1 MTISRRRVMAAL
13 PMLGG
18 GVLGSGLFARRAM
31 AHGLDVRLAPQSF
44 APLVRAVAPSIVGIS
59 VIQYAGPAPAAP
71 RLDMPNQRTPAVRS
85 VGPRAAPRAVQAAGS
100 GFVVT
105 KAGIIVTNNHVVG
118 NAREIVVTLDSG
130 RQVSARVVG
139 TDQLTDLAIVK
150 IDVGADL
157 PTVTWGDSA
166 HMQVGDWIL
175 AAGNP
180 FDLGTSF
187 TAGIISA
194 RGRQIDDD
202 PFDRFFQLDAP
213 INPGNSGGPS
223 FDMRGHVIGV
233 NTAIVSPSGGSVGIG
248 FAIPSNLAR
257 RVIAA
262 LIAHGSIARGWL
274 GISATDRAGAL
285 PGAVITG
292 VDPQGPAGGLG
303 LAPGDVIL
311 AVNHHKVGDANDL
324 TRMIAASMPGR
335 REILEVERR
344 GRLYALPVTIGRRP
358 AELRSE

>member
-1 MTISRRRVMAAL
+1 MMISRRRMMAAL

-18 GVLGSGLFARRAM
+18 GLFGGGLVAHRAM
-31 AHGLDVRLAPQSF
+31 ARGLDVRLAPQSF

-59 VIQYAGPAPAAP
+59 VVQYAGPAPAAP
-71 RLDMPNQRTPAVRS
+71 RLDMPNQRAP
-85 VGPRAAPRAVQAAGS
+85 APRPTAPQAVQAAGS

-105 KAGIIVTNNHVVG
+105 PAGIIVTNNHVVG

-150 IDVGADL
+150 IDVGGNL

-248 FAIPSNLAR
+248 FAIPSDLAR

-274 GISATDRAGAL
+274 GIRATDRAGAM

-311 AVNHHKVGDANDL
+311 AVNHHKIGDANDL

-335 REILEVERR
+335 RDILEVDRR

>member
-1 MTISRRRVMAAL
+1 MRVSRRAL
-13 PMLGG
+13 IGTLP
-18 GVLGSGLFARRAM
+18 VLGALAGCHRAG
-31 AHGLDVRLAPQSF
+31 AHGADQNLAPESF

-59 VIQYAGPAPAAP
+59 VIQYAGPAPALP
-71 RLDMPNQRTPAVRS
+71 RLELPDQRPSSVRMAH
-85 VGPRAAPRAVQAAGS
+85 PQTRRAVQAAGS

-105 KAGIIVTNNHVVG
+105 PSGVIVTNNHVVG
-118 NAREIVVTLDSG
+118 NARQIVVTLDNG
-130 RQVSARVVG
+130 HRVPARVIG

-150 IDVGADL
+150 IDIGAAL
-157 PTVTWGDSA
+157 PVVRWGDSA
-166 HMQVGDWIL
+166 RMQVGDWIL

-223 FDMRGHVIGV
+223 FDMRGRVIGV

-248 FAIPSNLAR
+248 FAIPSDLAR
-257 RVIAA
+257 RVIRA

-274 GISATDRAGAL
+274 GISVTDRAEAA
-285 PGAVITG
+285 PGAQITG
-292 VDPQGPAGGLG
+292 VDPQGPAGALG
-303 LAPGDVIL
+303 LAPGDVIV
-311 AVNHHKVGDANDL
+311 AVNHHKVIDANDL
-324 TRMIAASMPGR
+324 TRIIATSPPGQR
-335 REILEVERR
+335 DHLEVQRR
-344 GRLYALPVTIGRRP
+344 GKLYALPVTIGRRP